1 MKLKIRSLKTNK
13 TTVLKKERQK
23 TLFDKKYK
31 IFL

>member
-13 TTVLKKERQK
+13 TTVLKRDRKHL
-23 TLFDKKYK
+23 LFDKKYK